1 MMLENDNEA
10 EGEQN
15 KRNKSNQSLS
25 LAVVGS
31 SKFKSKSGLSMT
43 HPLPPSATNLTR
55 SSLHHSHALGFLH
68 VFTSLAHVNVSWVL
82 HPSLCI
88 NIYILFN
95 FCTSCLWM
103 LCTLDLDLCFLSK
116 HQSSSDY
123 YYINKI
129 HFNLSCHS
137 CNLVFRLNFW

>member
-1 MMLENDNEA
+1 MMLEDDNEA

-43 HPLPPSATNLTR
+43 HPLPPSASNLTR

-88 NIYILFN
+88 NIYIIQFLHQL
-95 FCTSCLWM
+95 SLD
-103 LCTLDLDLCFLSK
+103 TLY
-116 HQSSSDY
+116 HQIWIRAFSPNTNRHLIIIISTKFISIYHVIRAIWFSD
-123 YYINKI
+123 
-129 HFNLSCHS
+129 
-137 CNLVFRLNFW
+137 